1 MSQVPAQRNLFEL
14 VQAQQPAIAMAI
26 GGRTPE
32 ERTRRA
38 ERFVRI
44 CLTALRQTPRLQQ
57 CTPQSFMASLMV
69 CAQLDLEP
77 CTPQGL
83 AYLIP
88 YKNECTFQVG
98 YKGLLQL
105 AYRSG
110 MVQSFNADVVYR
122 REVEAGMFEYHKGIN
137 PTIRHDV
144 NFLNPTLREGEI
156 VAAYAACTLVGGQP
170 LLRVIDAQDVAR
182 AKASSASVRSGRP
195 SPWDT
200 HEASMWM
207 KTAIKRLAAWMPQTE
222 MLALAVD
229 SDDRAERGESLPTA
243 IDDVQSVDEVANL
256 NNALQ
261 SYAQPEAID
270 AQPREVEA
278 APEPAPSPA
287 PAPAPQPEPEP
298 APKTASKRAPRPKST
313 AVKPQQDPA
322 PSPQPQPRPR
332 PQAEAEAFDPKAQA
346 RDSVTTRFDDM
357 CEDLGCDRMNILSG
371 TYNWYIDTY
380 GGTVMAAKAYF
391 LENVSQF
398 QRIYKM
404 VLERNTAENKTAQ
417 SVAPAQQAA
426 EYPEAL

>member
-1 MSQVPAQRNLFEL
+1 MSQVPAPRSLFEL

-38 ERFVRI
+38 ERFARI
-44 CLTALRQTPRLQQ
+44 CLTALRQNPRLQQ
-57 CTPQSFMASLMV
+57 CTPQSFAAAMMI

-77 CTPQGL
+77 NTPQGL

-88 YKNECTFQVG
+88 YKTECTFQVG

-122 REVEAGMFEYHKGIN
+122 KEVESGMFEYHKGIN

-144 NFLNPTLREGEI
+144 DFLNPHLREGEI

-170 LLRVIDAQDVAR
+170 LLRVIDAQDVKR
-182 AKASSASVRSGRP
+182 AKSSSASVKSGRP

-229 SDDRAERGESLPTA
+229 SDDRSERGEPLATV
-243 IDDVQSVDEVANL
+243 IDEPQAVTGLQGL

-261 SYAQPEAID
+261 QVQAEPVAEIQ
-270 AQPREVEA
+270 A
-278 APEPAPSPA
+278 APQEEPKKAESETQPA
-287 PAPAPQPEPEP
+287 QQPAPQE
-298 APKTASKRAPRPKST
+298 AQKTVAKATPRQSK
-313 AVKPQQDPA
+313 AVKK
-322 PSPQPQPRPR
+322 
-332 PQAEAEAFDPKAQA
+332 PQAQAQTECDPRSQA
-346 RDSVTTRFDDM
+346 RNNVTTRFDDM
-357 CEDLGCDRMNILSG
+357 CEDLGCDRMDVLSRV
-371 TYNWYIDTY
+371 YNWYIDAF
-380 GGTVMAAKAYF
+380 GGTVMNAKAYF
-391 LENVSQF
+391 LEHVSDF
-398 QRIYKM
+398 QRIYKQ
-404 VLERNTAENKTAQ
+404 LSQPQK
-417 SVAPAQQAA
+417 SVST
-426 EYPEAL
+426 EAL

>member
-14 VQAQQPAIAMAI
+14 IQTQQPAIAMAI

-44 CLTALRQTPRLQQ
+44 CLTAVRKTPKLMQ
-57 CTPQSFMASLMV
+57 CTPQSFLAAMMI

-77 CTPQGL
+77 NTPQGL

-88 YKNECTFQVG
+88 YKTECTFQVG

-122 REVEAGMFEYHKGIN
+122 KEVEAGMFEYHKGIN

-170 LLRVIDAQDVAR
+170 LLRVSDAQDVAR
-182 AKASSASVRSGRP
+182 AKASSASVNSGRQ
-195 SPWDT
+195 SPWNT

-229 SDDRAERGESLPTA
+229 SDDRSERGEALVTA
-243 IDDVQSVDEVANL
+243 IEETQPMDTLAGL

-261 SYAQPEAID
+261 NVQVEQPAQPEP
-270 AQPREVEA
+270 QQQQKTA
-278 APEPAPSPA
+278 AKKA
-287 PAPAPQPEPEP
+287 PAQSKAVKQSAPQEQ
-298 APKTASKRAPRPKST
+298 S
-313 AVKPQQDPA
+313 
-322 PSPQPQPRPR
+322 
-332 PQAEAEAFDPKAQA
+332 FDPKAQA
-346 RDSVTTRFDDM
+346 RDNVTTRFDDM
-357 CEDLGCDRMNILSG
+357 CEDLGCDRMDVLSRV
-371 TYNWYIDTY
+371 YNWYIDAY

-391 LENVSQF
+391 LEHVSDF
-398 QRIYKM
+398 QRIYKQ
-404 VLERNTAENKTAQ
+404 LSERDK
-417 SVAPAQQAA
+417 APAQQQQS
-426 EYPEAL
+426 ELLEAM